1 MKEKMKDSGIPW
13 IGQIPEDWE
22 VCKIKFLCSEIFP
35 GGTPSTNNDK
45 YWNGDI
51 PWLQSGKI
59 QNDYIF
65 EYDKTITKEGLE
77 NSSTKM
83 VMKDSIL
90 LAMTGA
96 TCSNVGYLTFNSCAN
111 QSVMAYI
118 PLKNTNPK
126 FLFYILIACKNE
138 ILLHKNGGAQSGIN
152 GEVCQNLYAPKLPL
166 KIQQKIVE
174 ILDKKCGQIDKLVR
188 IEENE
193 IEKLKEYKTSLITK
207 VVTKG
212 LDHNAKMKD
221 SGIPWIGQIPES
233 WITIK
238 IKFTSWLKG
247 RIGWDGLKSSEFKED
262 GPFLITGTDFNN
274 GNIKWD
280 TCAHITEER
289 FMEDELLHVKEGD
302 LLITKDGTIGKLA
315 IVKNC
320 PEKVSLNSG
329 VMIIRNNSNWK
340 YDNKYLYYILLSNQF
355 YLWYEK
361 SQNGNSTIKH
371 LYQEQFYNFEFS
383 YPNILYQK
391 RIVAYLDNK
400 CEEIDNL
407 IKIKQE
413 KIEKLKEYKKSLI
426 YQYVTGKKEVV

>member
-1 MKEKMKDSGIPW
+1 MIKKMKDSGIPW

-22 VCKIKFLCSEIFP
+22 VCKVKFLCEEIFS
-35 GGTPSTNNDK
+35 GGTPSTTNDS
-45 YWNGDI
+45 YWNGNI

-65 EYDKTITKEGLE
+65 EYDRTITEKGLE

-83 VMKDSIL
+83 VKRDSIL

-96 TCSNVGYLTFNSCAN
+96 TCSNVGYLTFDSCAN

-118 PLKNTNPK
+118 PLKTTIPK
-126 FLFYILIACKNE
+126 FLFYVLMACKNN

-152 GEVCQNLYAPKLPL
+152 GEVCQNLFVPKITTDL
-166 KIQQKIVE
+166 QQKIVE
-174 ILDKKCGQIDKLVR
+174 ILDKKCGQIDELIKV
-188 IEENE
+188 EENA

-212 LDHNAKMKD
+212 LDPNAKMKD
-221 SGIPWIGQIPES
+221 SGIPWIGQIPQD
-233 WITIK
+233 WFTIK

-274 GNIKWD
+274 GHINWD

-289 FMEDELLHVKEGD
+289 FMEDELLHVKDGD

-315 IVKNC
+315 IVKKC

-329 VMIIRNNSNWK
+329 VMIIRNNSNWR

-383 YPNILYQK
+383 YPNISYQK
-391 RIVAYLDNK
+391 LIVAYLDKK

-407 IKIKQE
+407 LKIKQE

-426 YQYVTGKKEVV
+426 YQYLTGKKEVL

>member
-22 VCKIKFLCSEIFP
+22 VCKIKFLCSEIFS

-174 ILDKKCGQIDKLVR
+174 ILDKKCGQIDELVR

-212 LDHNAKMKD
+212 LDSNAKMKD

-426 YQYVTGKKEVV
+426 YQYVTGKKEV

>member
-22 VCKIKFLCSEIFP
+22 VCKVKNFFIYKKRIVGDDAENWQRLALTLNGVIKRSKDD
-35 GGTPSTNNDK
+35 S
-45 YWNGDI
+45 
-51 PWLQSGKI
+51 
-59 QNDYIF
+59 
-65 EYDKTITKEGLE
+65 EGLQPE
-77 NSSTKM
+77 KFEGYQ
-83 VMKDSIL
+83 IL
-90 LAMTGA
+90 MQNELVFKLIDLNNIQTSRVGL
-96 TCSNVGYLTFNSCAN
+96 SNYDGIVSP
-111 QSVMAYI
+111 AYI
-118 PLKNTNPK
+118 ILSPQNISVLFSYYYFISLYYRNIFNTLGDDGVRSSLNSLDLLNLKIVVPPQ
-126 FLFYILIACKNE
+126 E
-138 ILLHKNGGAQSGIN
+138 
-152 GEVCQNLYAPKLPL
+152 
-166 KIQQKIVE
+166 IQQKIVE
-174 ILDKKCGQIDKLVR
+174 ILDKKCGQIDELVSL
-188 IEENE
+188 EENE

>member
-1 MKEKMKDSGIPW
+1 
-13 IGQIPEDWE
+13 
-22 VCKIKFLCSEIFP
+22 
-35 GGTPSTNNDK
+35 
-45 YWNGDI
+45 
-51 PWLQSGKI
+51 
-59 QNDYIF
+59 
-65 EYDKTITKEGLE
+65 
-77 NSSTKM
+77 
-83 VMKDSIL
+83 
-90 LAMTGA
+90 
-96 TCSNVGYLTFNSCAN
+96 
-111 QSVMAYI
+111 
-118 PLKNTNPK
+118 
-126 FLFYILIACKNE
+126 
-138 ILLHKNGGAQSGIN
+138 
-152 GEVCQNLYAPKLPL
+152 
-166 KIQQKIVE
+166 
-174 ILDKKCGQIDKLVR
+174 
-188 IEENE
+188 
-193 IEKLKEYKTSLITK
+193 
-207 VVTKG
+207 
-212 LDHNAKMKD
+212 MKD

-329 VMIIRNNSNWK
+329 VMIIRNNSNWT

>member
-1 MKEKMKDSGIPW
+1 MIKMKDSGIPW

-22 VCKIKFLCSEIFP
+22 VCKIKFLCSEIFS

-174 ILDKKCGQIDKLVR
+174 ILDKKCGQIDELVR

-329 VMIIRNNSNWK
+329 VMIIRNNSNWT

>member
-1 MKEKMKDSGIPW
+1 MIKKMKDSGIPW

-22 VCKIKFLCSEIFP
+22 VCKVKFLCEEIFS
-35 GGTPSTNNDK
+35 GGTPSTTNDS
-45 YWNGDI
+45 YWNGNI

-65 EYDKTITKEGLE
+65 EYDRTITEKGLE

-83 VMKDSIL
+83 VKRDSIL

-96 TCSNVGYLTFNSCAN
+96 TCSNVGYLTFDSCAN

-118 PLKNTNPK
+118 PLKTTIPK
-126 FLFYILIACKNE
+126 FLFYVLMACKNN

-152 GEVCQNLYAPKLPL
+152 GEVCQNLFVPKITTDL
-166 KIQQKIVE
+166 QQKIVE
-174 ILDKKCGQIDKLVR
+174 ILDKKCGQIDELIKV
-188 IEENE
+188 EENA
-193 IEKLKEYKTSLITK
+193 IEKLKEYKTSLIKK

-212 LDHNAKMKD
+212 LDTNAKMKD
-221 SGIPWIGQIPES
+221 SGIPWIGQIPQD
-233 WITIK
+233 WFTIK

-274 GNIKWD
+274 GHINWD

-289 FMEDELLHVKEGD
+289 FMEDELLHVKDGD

-315 IVKNC
+315 IVKKC

-329 VMIIRNNSNWK
+329 VMIIRNNSNWR

-383 YPNILYQK
+383 YPNISYQK
-391 RIVAYLDNK
+391 LIVAYLDKK

-407 IKIKQE
+407 LKIKQE

-426 YQYVTGKKEVV
+426 YQYLTGKKEVL